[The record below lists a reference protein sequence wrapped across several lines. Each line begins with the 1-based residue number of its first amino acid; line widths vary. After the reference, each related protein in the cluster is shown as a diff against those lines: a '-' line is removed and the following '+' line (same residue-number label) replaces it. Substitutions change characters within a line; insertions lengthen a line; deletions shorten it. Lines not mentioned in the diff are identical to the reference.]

1 MNSKHPT
8 FDKIDSGVYK
18 VIRAISYAAGA
29 FLFAIMALAVINV
42 ILEKLHK
49 MGVPVNGIGDTKQWV
64 QYLNVCVVYF
74 ATAFV
79 TLERGHSN
87 MDLLTRRYPS
97 IVQTILSAVAYLA
110 GAAVFSYIG
119 YLGVT
124 KVLAGQLANNA
135 RINETLATSFPQWP
149 FGVAYSFGFFLLGFS
164 CLWAFIRICFGKA
177 PAQDAVDIEAKN
189 KELLEQAAAEAA
201 AAELEEGKE
210 ESK

>member
-18 VIRAISYAAGA
+18 VIRVISYAAGV

-64 QYLNVCVVYF
+64 QYMNICVVYF

-87 MDLLTRRYPS
+87 MDLLTRRYPT
-97 IVQTILSAVAYLA
+97 IVQKILNAVAYLA
-110 GAAVFSYIG
+110 GTVIFSYIG
-119 YLGVT
+119 YLGVV
-124 KVLAGQLANNA
+124 KVVMGQIENNA

-164 CLWAFIRICFGKA
+164 CLWAFVRICFGKA
-177 PAQDAVDIEAKN
+177 PAQDAVDVEAKN

-201 AAELEEGKE
+201 EEGKE
-210 ESK
+210 DAE

>member
-8 FDKIDSGVYK
+8 FDKVDSVVYK
-18 VIRAISYAAGA
+18 VIRVISYAAA
-29 FLFAIMALAVINV
+29 FFLLAIMLLAVVNV
-42 ILEKLHK
+42 VLEKAHK
-49 MGVPVNGIGDTKQWV
+49 MGVPVSGIGDTKQWI
-64 QYLNVCVVYF
+64 QYMNVCLVYF
-74 ATAFV
+74 ATAYV

-87 MDLLTRRYPS
+87 MDLLTRRYPTL
-97 IVQTILSAVAYLA
+97 VQKILSAVAYVA
-110 GAAVFSYIG
+110 GAVIFSYIG

-149 FGVAYSFGFFLLGFS
+149 FGAAYSFGFFLLGFS
-164 CLWAFIRICFGKA
+164 CLWAFVRICFGKA
-177 PAQDAVDIEAKN
+177 PAQEAVDVEAKN

-201 AAELEEGKE
+201 ENGEE

>member
-18 VIRAISYAAGA
+18 VIRVISYAAGA
-29 FLFAIMALAVINV
+29 FLCAIMLLAVVNV

-49 MGVPVNGIGDTKQWV
+49 LGVPVSGIGDTKQWV

-74 ATAFV
+74 ATAYV

-87 MDLLTRRYPS
+87 MDLLTRRYPI
-97 IVQTILSAVAYLA
+97 IVQKVLSAVAYLA
-110 GAAVFSYIG
+110 GAGIFSYIG

-124 KVLAGQLANNA
+124 KVLAGQLENNA

-149 FGVAYSFGFFLLGFS
+149 FGAAYSFGFFLLGFS
-164 CLWAFIRICFGKA
+164 CLWAFVRILFGKS
-177 PAQDAVDIEAKN
+177 PAQEAVDVEAKN

-201 AAELEEGKE
+201 TDGEE

>member
-1 MNSKHPT
+1 MSSKHPT

-18 VIRAISYAAGA
+18 VIRTISYAAGV
-29 FLFAIMALAVINV
+29 FLCAIMVLAVVNV

-49 MGVPVNGIGDTKQWV
+49 MGVPVNGIGDTKQWI
-64 QYLNVCVVYF
+64 QYLNICVVYF

-87 MDLLTRRYPS
+87 MNLLTRRYPKV
-97 IVQTILSAVAYLA
+97 VQNILGAAAYLS

-119 YLGVT
+119 YLGVV
-124 KVLAGQLANNA
+124 KVLSGQLANNA

-149 FGVAYSFGFFLLGFS
+149 FGVAYCFGFFLLGFS
-164 CLWAFIRICFGKA
+164 CLWAFVRICFGKA
-177 PAQDAVDIEAKN
+177 PAQDAVDIEEKN
-189 KELLEQAAAEAA
+189 RELLKQAADEKAN
-201 AAELEEGKE
+201 EEGKE

>member
-18 VIRAISYAAGA
+18 VIRVISYAAGV

-64 QYLNVCVVYF
+64 QYLNVCVVYL
-74 ATAFV
+74 ATAYV
-79 TLERGHSN
+79 TLERGHSS
-87 MDLLTRRYPS
+87 MDLLTRRYPTV
-97 IVQTILSAVAYLA
+97 VQKILNAVAYFA
-110 GAAVFSYIG
+110 GAVVFSYIG
-119 YLGVT
+119 YLGVV

-164 CLWAFIRICFGKA
+164 CLWAFIRILFGKA
-177 PAQDAVDIEAKN
+177 PAQEAVDVEAKN

-201 AAELEEGKE
+201 AEEGKE

>member
-1 MNSKHPT
+1 MSSKHPT

-18 VIRAISYAAGA
+18 TIRVVSYAAGI
-29 FLFAIMALAVINV
+29 FLFAIMALATINV

-64 QYLNVCVVYF
+64 QYMNVCVVYF

-79 TLERGHSN
+79 TLERGHSS
-87 MDLLTRRYPS
+87 MDLLTRVYPS
-97 IVQTILSAVAYLA
+97 IVQKVLSAVAYLA
-110 GAAVFSYIG
+110 GTAIFGYIG
-119 YLGVT
+119 YLGVV
-124 KVLAGQLANNA
+124 KVVSGQIANNA

-164 CLWAFIRICFGKA
+164 CLWAFVRILYGKA
-177 PAQDAVDIEAKN
+177 PAQDAVDVEAKN

-201 AAELEEGKE
+201 AEEGKE
-210 ESK
+210 ETE